1 MQASRPPEPTR
12 ARDDAARHR
21 VTPGDLQAD
30 DLQAD
35 DLQSDDL
42 RADVVVVGAGGA
54 GLAAAIEA
62 RAAGASVWVLEKGDA
77 PGGST
82 ALSVGSVTCT
92 GTRLQREAGIE
103 DAPQAH
109 WEDMAAFDGPL
120 LARDNRELA
129 RVLCEEIPATFAW
142 LEAQGLRFAGPFAE
156 PPHRLPRMHNVMP
169 NSRAFAHHLER
180 AARRAGACFA
190 LRARALRL
198 QERDGRIVGVVFE
211 QDGRERLVRAARG
224 VVLASGDFTN
234 SPECK
239 RRFMGEAAARVP
251 GVNTLATGDGQRMA
265 EDLGGVVLHGD
276 LALGP
281 ELRFAPPGAGS
292 WVHRLPPSPLLG
304 AGMAWA
310 LRRLPAAWIRP
321 FIVRF
326 IATALAPSLE
336 MFELGA
342 LLVDARGKAV
352 TAPAA
357 QLAAT
362 LAAGGT
368 GSGFIV
374 LDQAT
379 AQRFRGPPHAIST
392 APGIAY
398 AYLDDYARIRPR
410 MHFEADS
417 VSGLAAA
424 CGMSAT
430 ALQGAL
436 GERGRGSAFI
446 ALGPVRPVFVHSEG
460 GLAVD
465 PQHRVLDRQA
475 RPLEGLYAA
484 GSVGQGGLLLKGHG
498 HHLAWAFV
506 SGRRAGRNAALAAE
520 GAAGGAGGARRQA
533 ADG

>member
-1 MQASRPPEPTR
+1 MDPSHPRAPASQE
-12 ARDDAARHR
+12 
-21 VTPGDLQAD
+21 DLQ
-30 DLQAD
+30 
-35 DLQSDDL
+35 
-42 RADVVVVGAGGA
+42 ADVVVVGAGGA

-82 ALSVGSVTCT
+82 ALSVGSLTCT
-92 GTRLQREAGIE
+92 GTRLQRAAGIE
-103 DAPQAH
+103 DEPLAH

-120 LARDNRELA
+120 LERDNRALA

-142 LEAQGLRFAGPFAE
+142 LEARGLRFAGPFTE
-156 PPHRLPRMHNVMP
+156 PPHRHARMHNVMP
-169 NSRAFAHHLER
+169 NSRAFAYHLER
-180 AARRAGACFA
+180 AARRAGARFA
-190 LRARALRL
+190 LRARVLRL
-198 QERDGRIVGVVFE
+198 LQRDGRIAGVVFE
-211 QDGRERLVRAARG
+211 QDGRERVARAARG

-251 GVNTLATGDGQRMA
+251 GVNPLATGDGQRMA
-265 EDLGGVVLHGD
+265 EGLGAVVLHGD

-292 WVHRLPPSPLLG
+292 WVRRLPPSPLLG

-310 LRRLPAAWIRP
+310 LRTLPASWIRP

-342 LLVDARGKAV
+342 LLVDARGHAV
-352 TAPAA
+352 TAPGA
-357 QLAAT
+357 QLAAA
-362 LAAGGT
+362 LAEGEA

-379 AQRFRGPPHAIST
+379 AKLFRGPPHAVST

-410 MHFEADS
+410 IHFEADS
-417 VSGLAAA
+417 VAGLAAA
-424 CGMSAT
+424 CGMSAA
-430 ALQGAL
+430 ALQAAL
-436 GERGRGSAFI
+436 GTRGQGRGFI

-465 PQHRVLDRQA
+465 PEHRVLDRQA
-475 RPLEGLYAA
+475 RPLPGLYAA

-506 SGRRAGRNAALAAE
+506 SGRRAGRNAALAA
-520 GAAGGAGGARRQA
+520 GGTAGGAGSARGHA